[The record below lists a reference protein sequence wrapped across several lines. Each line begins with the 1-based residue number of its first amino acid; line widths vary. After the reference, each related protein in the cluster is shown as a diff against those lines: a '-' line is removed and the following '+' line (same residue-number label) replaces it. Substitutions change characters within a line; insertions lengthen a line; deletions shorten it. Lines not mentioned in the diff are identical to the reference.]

1 MRDRTLG
8 NRAPLLWIV
17 APFLAGLAAGEG
29 GLVATG
35 PIAFAAALLA
45 ASGALAAS
53 LRASRL
59 WAPAILCAMG
69 LSGTASYGLCA
80 RHPAGW
86 EGMRKR
92 EVRVSLHIERV
103 GPGSETTRRATGT
116 ATVAA
121 EGGRRGNLA
130 GARVY
135 FSLWLRRGQ
144 PAPVGSSTMD
154 AVGLIAPVPR
164 HPPADSFD
172 GYLHGLGV
180 AFFLS
185 RGRLLSVQKAP
196 TAYRRWCETIAQ
208 RMNELLGYGL
218 GRRPAL
224 AAVYRAMMLGR
235 RRGLSKEQGL
245 LFLHGGAMHLFAI
258 NGLHIGVVALSMNA
272 LLALLR
278 FPRRFAAVLVL
289 AVLWLD
295 VDTTGASPS
304 ALRAFL
310 MVAAVE
316 IAWMLRRPVNPLAA
330 VTTSAL
336 IVVLADPMEF
346 LSASFQMSYSVV
358 AAIFLLGLPL
368 GARLQARF
376 PANRDLPEGSWLW
389 RHRAAAAAT
398 RHLYPAVG
406 VGAAAALVS
415 AVAGVEFFGLFA
427 PIGIAANLVLAPLA
441 SIVIVAGFGSLVAGM
456 ACAAAASRLFN
467 CAAGVLLGLI
477 DVLLRLATE
486 IPGAWFP
493 AHYRATW
500 TGPAALAALVG
511 SCMAGYA
518 SGWRIERGGFWPPFA
533 IAAIALGL
541 GARFG

>member
-1 MRDRTLG
+1 
-8 NRAPLLWIV
+8 
-17 APFLAGLAAGEG
+17 
-29 GLVATG
+29 
-35 PIAFAAALLA
+35 
-45 ASGALAAS
+45 
-53 LRASRL
+53 
-59 WAPAILCAMG
+59 
-69 LSGTASYGLCA
+69 
-80 RHPAGW
+80 
-86 EGMRKR
+86 
-92 EVRVSLHIERV
+92 
-103 GPGSETTRRATGT
+103 
-116 ATVAA
+116 
-121 EGGRRGNLA
+121 
-130 GARVY
+130 
-135 FSLWLRRGQ
+135 
-144 PAPVGSSTMD
+144 MD

-245 LFLHGGAMHLFAI
+245 LFMHLFAI

-406 VGAAAALVS
+406 VGAAA
-415 AVAGVEFFGLFA
+415 
-427 PIGIAANLVLAPLA
+427 
-441 SIVIVAGFGSLVAGM
+441 IVAGFGSLVAGM